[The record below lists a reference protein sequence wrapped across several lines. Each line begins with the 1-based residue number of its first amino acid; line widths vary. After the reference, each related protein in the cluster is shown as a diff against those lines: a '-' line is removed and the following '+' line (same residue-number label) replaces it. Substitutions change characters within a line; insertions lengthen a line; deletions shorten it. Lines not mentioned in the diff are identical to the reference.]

1 MQNITKIK
9 DNKNNGLLTR
19 YPHNYKQYLM
29 SKTKESNLYNLIKTT
44 IKNAH
49 FTRIESYTLNGIPDL
64 YCAYKGHTFWLE
76 LKANNI
82 KNCNLSKYQ
91 INWILKHQR
100 HGGKIFIL
108 NKTLEQRGLKLYTLS
123 PCAVLREE
131 LATTPD
137 AKGIVEVFD
146 YIAKKPM

>member
-1 MQNITKIK
+1 
-9 DNKNNGLLTR
+9 
-19 YPHNYKQYLM
+19 M

-49 FTRIESYTLNGIPDL
+49 FTRIESHTLNGIPDL
-64 YCAYKGHTFWLE
+64 NCAYKGHTFWLE

-100 HGGKIFIL
+100 HGGIVYIL
-108 NKTLEQRGLKLYTLS
+108 NKTVKQGHLKLYTLS
-123 PCAVLREE
+123 PCAVLRED

-146 YIAKKPM
+146 YILKNC

>member
-1 MQNITKIK
+1 
-9 DNKNNGLLTR
+9 
-19 YPHNYKQYLM
+19 M

-49 FTRIESYTLNGIPDL
+49 LTRIESHTLNGIPDL
-64 YCAYKGHTFWLE
+64 HCAYKGRTFWLE

-100 HGGKIFIL
+100 HGGIVYIL
-108 NKTLEQRGLKLYTLS
+108 NKSIKQGRLKLYTLEPS
-123 PCAVLREE
+123 LVMRED
-131 LATTPD
+131 LATQPN
-137 AKGIVEVFD
+137 AKGIVEVFE
-146 YIAKKPM
+146 YITKKHCIA

>member
-1 MQNITKIK
+1 
-9 DNKNNGLLTR
+9 
-19 YPHNYKQYLM
+19 M

-49 FTRIESYTLNGIPDL
+49 FTRIESHTLNGIPDL
-64 YCAYKGHTFWLE
+64 NCAYKGHTFWLE

-100 HGGKIFIL
+100 HGGIVYIL
-108 NKTLEQRGLKLYTLS
+108 NKTVKQGHLKLYRLDA
-123 PCAVLREE
+123 CAVLRED

>member
-1 MQNITKIK
+1 
-9 DNKNNGLLTR
+9 
-19 YPHNYKQYLM
+19 M

-49 FTRIESYTLNGIPDL
+49 FTRIESHTLNGIPDL
-64 YCAYKGHTFWLE
+64 HCAYKGRTFWLE

-100 HGGKIFIL
+100 YGGKVFIL
-108 NKTLEQRGLKLYTLS
+108 NKTATQLGLKLYTLE
-123 PCAVLREE
+123 PCAVLRED
-131 LATTPD
+131 LATQPD
-137 AKGIVEVFD
+137 AKGIVAVFEH
-146 YIAKKPM
+146 IAKKHCIA

>member
-1 MQNITKIK
+1 
-9 DNKNNGLLTR
+9 
-19 YPHNYKQYLM
+19 M

-49 FTRIESYTLNGIPDL
+49 FTRLESNTINGIPDL
-64 YCAYKGHTFWLE
+64 YCAYKGRTFWLE

-100 HGGKIFIL
+100 HGGIVYIL
-108 NKTLEQRGLKLYTLS
+108 NKSIKQGRLKLYTLEPS
-123 PCAVLREE
+123 LVMRED

-137 AKGIVEVFD
+137 AKGIEQVFE
-146 YIAKKPM
+146 YIYKKHCIA

>member
-1 MQNITKIK
+1 
-9 DNKNNGLLTR
+9 
-19 YPHNYKQYLM
+19 M

-64 YCAYKGHTFWLE
+64 HCAYKGITFWLE

-82 KNCNLSKYQ
+82 NNCNLSKFQ

-100 HGGKIFIL
+100 HGGLIFIL
-108 NKTLEQRGLKLYTLS
+108 NKTATQSGLKLYTLS
-123 PCAVLREE
+123 PCAVLRED

-137 AKGIVEVFD
+137 AKGIEQVFE
-146 YIAKKPM
+146 YIYKNYCNH

>member
-1 MQNITKIK
+1 
-9 DNKNNGLLTR
+9 
-19 YPHNYKQYLM
+19 M

-44 IKNAH
+44 IKNSH
-49 FTRIESYTLNGIPDL
+49 LTRIESNTLNGIPDL
-64 YCAYKGHTFWLE
+64 HCAYKGRTFWLE

-100 HGGKIFIL
+100 HGGKVYIL
-108 NKTLEQRGLKLYTLS
+108 NKTATQSALKLYTLE
-123 PCAVLREE
+123 PCAVLRED

-137 AKGIVEVFD
+137 AKGIVAVFEH
-146 YIAKKPM
+146 IAKKHCIA

>member
-1 MQNITKIK
+1 
-9 DNKNNGLLTR
+9 
-19 YPHNYKQYLM
+19 M

-64 YCAYKGHTFWLE
+64 YCAYKGRTFWLE

-82 KNCNLSKYQ
+82 NNCNLSKYQ

-100 HGGKIFIL
+100 HGGIVYIL
-108 NKTLEQRGLKLYTLS
+108 NKTIKQGHLKLYTLS

-131 LATTPD
+131 LTTQPN
-137 AKGIVEVFD
+137 AKGIEQVFD

>member
-1 MQNITKIK
+1 
-9 DNKNNGLLTR
+9 
-19 YPHNYKQYLM
+19 M

-49 FTRIESYTLNGIPDL
+49 FTRIESHTLNGIPDL

-82 KNCNLSKYQ
+82 NNCNLSKYQ

-100 HGGKIFIL
+100 HGGIVYIL
-108 NKTLEQRGLKLYTLS
+108 NKSIKQGRLKLYTLEPS
-123 PCAVLREE
+123 LVMRED
-131 LATTPD
+131 LATQPN
-137 AKGIVEVFD
+137 AKGIVEVFE
-146 YIAKKPM
+146 YITKKHCIA

>member
-1 MQNITKIK
+1 
-9 DNKNNGLLTR
+9 
-19 YPHNYKQYLM
+19 M

-44 IKNAH
+44 IRNAH
-49 FTRIESYTLNGIPDL
+49 LTRIESHTFNGIPDL
-64 YCAYKGHTFWLE
+64 HCAYKGRTFWLE

-100 HGGKIFIL
+100 HGGKVFIL
-108 NKTLEQRGLKLYTLS
+108 NKTIKERGLKLYTLS
-123 PCAVLREE
+123 PCAVMRED

-137 AKGIVEVFD
+137 AKGIVEVFEH
-146 YIAKKPM
+146 IAKKHCIA

>member
-1 MQNITKIK
+1 
-9 DNKNNGLLTR
+9 
-19 YPHNYKQYLM
+19 M

-64 YCAYKGHTFWLE
+64 HCVYKGNTFWIE
-76 LKANNI
+76 LKANDI

-100 HGGKIFIL
+100 HGGIVYIL
-108 NKTLEQRGLKLYTLS
+108 NKTIKQGHLKLYTLDA
-123 PCAVLREE
+123 CAVLRED

-137 AKGIVEVFD
+137 AKGIVAVFEH
-146 YIAKKPM
+146 IAKKPM

>member
-1 MQNITKIK
+1 
-9 DNKNNGLLTR
+9 
-19 YPHNYKQYLM
+19 M

-64 YCAYKGHTFWLE
+64 HCAYKGITFWLE
-76 LKANNI
+76 LKTNNI

-91 INWILKHQR
+91 INWILKYQR
-100 HGGKIFIL
+100 HGGIVYIL
-108 NKTLEQRGLKLYTLS
+108 NKTVKQGHLKLYTLS
-123 PCAVLREE
+123 PCAVLRED

-137 AKGIVEVFD
+137 AKGIEHVFD
-146 YIAKKPM
+146 YIYKKHCIA

>member
-1 MQNITKIK
+1 
-9 DNKNNGLLTR
+9 
-19 YPHNYKQYLM
+19 M

-44 IKNAH
+44 IKNVH

-100 HGGKIFIL
+100 HGGLVYIL
-108 NKTLEQRGLKLYTLS
+108 NKTIKEGGLKLYTLS
-123 PCAVLREE
+123 PCAVLRED

-137 AKGIVEVFD
+137 AKGIVDVFD
-146 YIAKKPM
+146 YIAKKHCIA

>member
-1 MQNITKIK
+1 
-9 DNKNNGLLTR
+9 
-19 YPHNYKQYLM
+19 M
-29 SKTKESNLYNLIKTT
+29 SKTKESSLYNLIKTT

-64 YCAYKGHTFWLE
+64 HCAYKGKVFWLE

-100 HGGKIFIL
+100 HGGLVYIL
-108 NKTLEQRGLKLYTLS
+108 NKSIKQRALKLYRLDS
-123 PCAVLREE
+123 CAVLREE
-131 LATTPD
+131 LATQPN
-137 AKGIVEVFD
+137 AKGIEEVFE
-146 YIAKKPM
+146 YIAKKHCNIML

>member
-1 MQNITKIK
+1 
-9 DNKNNGLLTR
+9 
-19 YPHNYKQYLM
+19 M

-49 FTRIESYTLNGIPDL
+49 FTRIESNTINGIPDL
-64 YCAYKGHTFWLE
+64 YCAYKGRTFWLE

-100 HGGKIFIL
+100 HGGIVYIL
-108 NKTLEQRGLKLYTLS
+108 NKSIKQGHLKLYTLEPS
-123 PCAVLREE
+123 LVMREE
-131 LATTPD
+131 LTTQPN

-146 YIAKKPM
+146 YIAKNYCNH

>member
-1 MQNITKIK
+1 
-9 DNKNNGLLTR
+9 
-19 YPHNYKQYLM
+19 M

-100 HGGKIFIL
+100 HGGKVFIL
-108 NKTLEQRGLKLYTLS
+108 NKTATQGHLKLYTLEPS
-123 PCAVLREE
+123 LVMRED

-137 AKGIVEVFD
+137 AKGIEEVFE
-146 YIAKKPM
+146 YIAKKHCIA

>member
-1 MQNITKIK
+1 
-9 DNKNNGLLTR
+9 
-19 YPHNYKQYLM
+19 M

-44 IKNAH
+44 IKNIH
-49 FTRIESYTLNGIPDL
+49 FTRIESNTINGIPDL
-64 YCAYKGHTFWLE
+64 HCAYKGRTFWLE

-100 HGGKIFIL
+100 HGGKVYIL
-108 NKTLEQRGLKLYTLS
+108 NKTATQSGLKLYTLEQS
-123 PCAVLREE
+123 IVLRED

-137 AKGIVEVFD
+137 AKGIVEVFV
-146 YIAKKPM
+146 YIPKKHCIA

>member
-1 MQNITKIK
+1 
-9 DNKNNGLLTR
+9 
-19 YPHNYKQYLM
+19 M

-44 IKNAH
+44 MRNAH
-49 FTRIESYTLNGIPDL
+49 LTRIESYTLNGIPDL
-64 YCAYKGHTFWLE
+64 HCAYKGRTFWLE

-100 HGGKIFIL
+100 HGGIVYIL
-108 NKTLEQRGLKLYTLS
+108 NKTVKQERLKLYTLS
-123 PCAVLREE
+123 PCAVLRED

-137 AKGIVEVFD
+137 AKGIEEVFD
-146 YIAKKPM
+146 YIYKNYCNH